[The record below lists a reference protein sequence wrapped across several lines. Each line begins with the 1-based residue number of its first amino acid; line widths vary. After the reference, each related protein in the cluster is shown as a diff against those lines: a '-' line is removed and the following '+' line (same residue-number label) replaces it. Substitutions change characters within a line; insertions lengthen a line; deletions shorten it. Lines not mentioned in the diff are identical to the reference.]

1 MDGWVS
7 GEHAAA
13 PPLGETRETA
23 SCGRSAIDAGSRCR
37 RASHTAQ
44 ALEATRAAPVDTIA
58 SLSRSSVDITASR
71 PAVIDADVEQRGSE
85 RRRATRQIRRSSI
98 AVGAATEGRRCAALV
113 FAASGET
120 TMERVELTIEGMT
133 CEHCVRAV
141 RGRLERTPGVKVE
154 DVQVGSATLQ
164 YDAATTSLD
173 DVE

>member
-13 PPLGETRETA
+13 PPLGPTGEIATGN
-23 SCGRSAIDAGSRCR
+23 CSAIDVGSRCR

-58 SLSRSSVDITASR
+58 SLSRSSVDITAAR
-71 PAVIDADVEQRGSE
+71 PAVIDADVEQRGAE

-98 AVGAATEGRRCAALV
+98 AVGAATEGRGCATLV
-113 FAASGET
+113 FAATGEPI
-120 TMERVELTIEGMT
+120 MERVELTIEGMT

-141 RGRLERTPGVKVE
+141 RGRLVAGGGGWANAASRLRLPRLSTKV
-154 DVQVGSATLQ
+154 
-164 YDAATTSLD
+164 
-173 DVE
+173 